1 MNEKFRFNR
10 VLLKLSGEAL
20 KGAQE
25 HGYDADAVR
34 SVVER
39 VKSVVDQGVE
49 VALVVGAGNIWRG
62 VMGRSGGMDR
72 VNADYMGMLATVMNA
87 LCLRDFFRAAGIQ
100 AVVQCSIGMEP
111 IAPRFNRDEAIR
123 ALEAGKIDRDLRR
136 RHRQPVLHHRH
147 DQRAAGAR
155 NRLRRCAEGDE
166 GRRRLHRRSVQGP
179 GGDAVCGAE
188 LRRGAGAPAESHGFD
203 CVFDVP

>member
-49 VALVVGAGNIWRG
+49 VALVGTSGAALWAGAAAWTGSTPIIWG
-62 VMGRSGGMDR
+62 
-72 VNADYMGMLATVMNA
+72 
-87 LCLRDFFRAAGIQ
+87 CLRR
-100 AVVQCSIGMEP
+100 
-111 IAPRFNRDEAIR
+111 
-123 ALEAGKIDRDLRR
+123 
-136 RHRQPVLHHRH
+136 
-147 DQRAAGAR
+147 
-155 NRLRRCAEGDE
+155 
-166 GRRRLHRRSVQGP
+166 
-179 GGDAVCGAE
+179 
-188 LRRGAGAPAESHGFD
+188 
-203 CVFDVP
+203 